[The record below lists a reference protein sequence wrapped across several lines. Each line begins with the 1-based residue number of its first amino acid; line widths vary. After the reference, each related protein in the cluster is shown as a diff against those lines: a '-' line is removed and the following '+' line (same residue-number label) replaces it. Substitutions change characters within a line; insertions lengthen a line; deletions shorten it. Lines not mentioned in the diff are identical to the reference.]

1 MTYSISYYSDKLS
14 SFFHLSVFVFN
25 NFYRVK
31 IDDKVSTL
39 KYEETVEEST
49 MHLVDDDKDGDD
61 DEDKMFYSPLAIN
74 DPSANLQ
81 LSPGN
86 KKHCFRLL
94 IQQTMHQM
102 SIVTIYNPTKT
113 LIKNFQKH
121 L

>member
-49 MHLVDDDKDGDD
+49 KHLVDDD

-113 LIKNFQKH
+113 LIKNFQK
-121 L
+121 